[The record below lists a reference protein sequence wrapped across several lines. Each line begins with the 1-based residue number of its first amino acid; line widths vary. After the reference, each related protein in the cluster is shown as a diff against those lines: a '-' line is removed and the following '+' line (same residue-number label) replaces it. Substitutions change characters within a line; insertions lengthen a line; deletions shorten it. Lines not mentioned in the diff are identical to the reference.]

1 MSDKT
6 YWIDLANEAIETGDV
21 EELMESIGYYMN
33 YTSTDEI
40 DLTLFEM
47 YEACD
52 VGDIDLLRRLV
63 AKFSNE

>member
-6 YWIDLANEAIETGDV
+6 YWINLANEAIETGDV

-52 VGDIDLLRRLV
+52 AGDIELLERLV